1 MRQYRFTLIELLV
14 VIAIIAILASMLLPA
29 LNQAR
34 AKAHSIKCVGSLK
47 QLASAEQMYSGDN
60 DGYGVLNVCAD
71 PWGQDWRGNDSYINT
86 VGVSYNP
93 SAKSYWAAGFLCPG
107 AEAAFKDASTSRK
120 GGYAQVMWSYGRN
133 NEFGSSWKNP
143 ILRCV
148 KVTSL
153 KNTSGKLLVMDATDY
168 NVEYGKSNYN
178 SYYAVHGEKTQAEGG
193 TNTMAAYRHNKALN
207 AAFYD
212 GHAASNIRSEQ
223 IFDTKTSSTPSDPK
237 SSEIY
242 DQYWNLWAGKQ

>member
-1 MRQYRFTLIELLV
+1 MRQRRFTLIELLV

-34 AKAHSIKCVGSLK
+34 AKAHNIKCVGSLK

-60 DGYGVLNVCAD
+60 DGYGVMNVCAD
-71 PWGQDWRGNDSYINT
+71 PWGQDWRLNESYINT
-86 VGVSYNP
+86 VGVSVSP
-93 SAKSYWAAGFLCPG
+93 TSKSYWAAGFLCPG
-107 AEAAFKDASTSRK
+107 AEASFKDTDGSRK
-120 GGYAQVMWSYGRN
+120 GGYAQIMWSYGRN
-133 NEFGSSWKNP
+133 NEFGAVWNNP
-143 ILRCV
+143 VFRTV

-153 KNTSGKLLVMDATDY
+153 KNTSSKLLVMDATDY
-168 NVEYGKSNYN
+168 NTDYSKANN
-178 SYYAVHGEKTQAEGG
+178 KSYYMVHGEKTQAEGG
-193 TNTMAAYRHNKALN
+193 TNTMPAFRHNGSLN

-212 GHAASNIRSEQ
+212 GHASSNLRTEQ
-223 IFDTKTSSTPSDPK
+223 IWDSGTPTRPSNPK